1 MTLQL
6 EAQDGKIC
14 VKKMHEI
21 AILASKLD
29 CSSDKAPIEGILVTV
44 HCTAGTVHNSIRR
57 KLTKLVILSYSNFT
71 VSIDNESRYSD
82 TILLEMHSNIT
93 AMKWLSTIVC

>member
-21 AILASKLD
+21 AILASKDD
-29 CSSDKAPIEGILVTV
+29 CSSDKASIEGILVTV
-44 HCTAGTVHNSIRR
+44 HCTVGTVHNSICR
-57 KLTKLVILSYSNFT
+57 KLTKLEIRTFVQYC
-71 VSIDNESRYSD
+71 VHR
-82 TILLEMHSNIT
+82 
-93 AMKWLSTIVC
+93 